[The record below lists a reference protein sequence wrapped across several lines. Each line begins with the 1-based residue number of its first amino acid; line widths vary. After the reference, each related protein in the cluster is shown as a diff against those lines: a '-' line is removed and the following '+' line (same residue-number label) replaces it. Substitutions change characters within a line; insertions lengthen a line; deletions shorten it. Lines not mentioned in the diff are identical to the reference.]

1 MKKVSNLFDSRS
13 KNYNNIYSELNP
25 KQLLHQEKKVR
36 AATAEKLV
44 MNYISLPNEGVVLD
58 VGCGMGNVLLNLRK
72 NGLRSKM
79 YGIDISQD
87 MIRLANKN
95 LLNSE
100 FKDINY
106 ITGSLEDIK
115 VSADIV
121 LSLGVLGYQEK
132 QEEFLDGLS
141 TLVESKGYLIFSTA
155 NGDSFLRLARRYLSK
170 LHSLIKGK
178 TKSKGVEFLSIKN
191 KQVERVLSERGFKV
205 QKKVYITFGL
215 GLFASSTE
223 CSLDKFF
230 FKRFSNNI
238 VGKYFSLSVIYV
250 YRKIDW

>member
-1 MKKVSNLFDSRS
+1 
-13 KNYNNIYSELNP
+13 
-25 KQLLHQEKKVR
+25 
-36 AATAEKLV
+36 
-44 MNYISLPNEGVVLD
+44 
-58 VGCGMGNVLLNLRK
+58 
-72 NGLRSKM
+72 M

-155 NGDSFLRLARRYLSK
+155 NGDHF
-170 LHSLIKGK
+170 
-178 TKSKGVEFLSIKN
+178 
-191 KQVERVLSERGFKV
+191 
-205 QKKVYITFGL
+205 
-215 GLFASSTE
+215 
-223 CSLDKFF
+223 
-230 FKRFSNNI
+230 
-238 VGKYFSLSVIYV
+238 
-250 YRKIDW
+250 